1 MMNFM
6 VMRTI
11 EWNESEMNDR
21 AAIWTLAIQWDAG
34 ILFLYLCSHEIVHL
48 LPEKSRSMTELNEV
62 KRNFDGSLK
71 AS

>member
-6 VMRTI
+6 VMKTI

-21 AAIWTLAIQWDAG
+21 AEIWTLAIQWDAD

>member
-6 VMRTI
+6 VMKTI

-48 LPEKSRSMTELNEV
+48 LPEKKSIY
-62 KRNFDGSLK
+62 D
-71 AS
+71 

>member
-6 VMRTI
+6 VMKTI

-21 AAIWTLAIQWDAG
+21 AEIWTLAIQWDAD

-48 LPEKSRSMTELNEV
+48 LPEKKSIY
-62 KRNFDGSLK
+62 D
-71 AS
+71 